1 MLLYDIDIACCYLG
15 LTRPPRLHTS
25 PLWSV
30 RDARRSLQTRPEP
43 GWDALLDSRM
53 EDDDGP
59 RRQIYVR
66 AKQGKPLQISLDDLL
81 KFFEDAAVGKPT
93 SVLNKWGEDPV
104 DGRIY
109 ELALVTFKKNK
120 AVQRALGLSGSYL
133 GDREVAS
140 GTSSHPHITTPSADA
155 HVHAYALAH
164 ILTGGHRNQQ
174 SASQAARSG

>member
-1 MLLYDIDIACCYLG
+1 M
-15 LTRPPRLHTS
+15 
-25 PLWSV
+25 
-30 RDARRSLQTRPEP
+30 
-43 GWDALLDSRM
+43 
-53 EDDDGP
+53 
-59 RRQIYVR
+59 
-66 AKQGKPLQISLDDLL
+66 QISLDDLL